1 MTERERS
8 VRILAKS
15 LVRDLT
21 SQGYATCDI
30 VNLATHLLDQVTQ
43 GQVTQGQITQGQ
55 VTQVGAKHSAKT
67 ARTG

>member
-8 VRILAKS
+8 VRILAKT

-43 GQVTQGQITQGQ
+43 GQVAQAA
-55 VTQVGAKHSAKT
+55 AKGGAKT